1 MMRSMRGLGM
11 CWVAALL
18 GCGNGG
24 GAHADANRIADAI
37 SDTAPS
43 DPDAT
48 IDAPQVLDFS
58 CVGKPA
64 PTTATDPLVFAGTAY
79 ELKLMG
85 ATPTGVAL
93 DGAVVTGCR
102 PGGDCATAPT
112 QFGSAT
118 TPTTVGTAGSWALPS
133 VASGGMPYD
142 VYWRLSK
149 TGDRTSLTWG
159 PFPPRVSGSAIPLL
173 VINSSAFALLTFGV
187 GVNQQAQNGDLGL
200 IVVDCTGTRIQD
212 SAHIQLIVQQNGQDV
227 QGASIVDLGANTS
240 AGKGTYFVL
249 NVPGG
254 PSGSQAATTVGAIY
268 SGVSP
273 PIMFH
278 QHTVGVVAGT
288 STDTVIAPG
297 YY

>member
-1 MMRSMRGLGM
+1 MRVGM
-11 CWVAALL
+11 CWLGALL
-18 GCGNGG
+18 GCGGG
-24 GAHADANRIADAI
+24 GSAHVDARVTIDAMT
-37 SDTAPS
+37 DAPS
-43 DPDAT
+43 DPDAA

-58 CVGKPA
+58 CVDSPA
-64 PTTATDPLVFAGTAY
+64 PTTATDPLVFAGTAI
-79 ELKLMG
+79 ELKIVG
-85 ATPTGVAL
+85 STPTGVAL
-93 DGAVVTGCR
+93 DGANVIGCR
-102 PGGDCATAPT
+102 PGGDCSTSPM
-112 QFGSAT
+112 QFGSVT
-118 TPTTVGTAGSWALPS
+118 TPTTVGTAGSWALPG

-142 VYWRLSK
+142 AYWRLSK
-149 TGDRTSLTWG
+149 IGDRTSMTWG
-159 PFPPRVSGSAIPLL
+159 PFPPRVSAPAIPLL
-173 VINSSAFALLTFGV
+173 VINSSTFALLTFGV

-227 QGASIVDLGANTS
+227 SGASIVDLGANSS
-240 AGKGTYFVL
+240 AAKGTYFVL

-254 PSGSQAATTVGAIY
+254 ANGSQAATTIGAIY